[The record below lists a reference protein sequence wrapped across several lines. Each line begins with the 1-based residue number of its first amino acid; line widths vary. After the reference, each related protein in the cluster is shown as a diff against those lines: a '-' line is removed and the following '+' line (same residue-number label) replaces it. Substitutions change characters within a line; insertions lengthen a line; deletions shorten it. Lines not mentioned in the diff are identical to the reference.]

1 MKQLV
6 KRQGRGGII
15 RREPSGR
22 GRDLAFQGRPMT
34 DSAQST
40 VAMICGLSLVGLSF
54 FVPSFPLLV
63 LGAVMLTY
71 GGVVQMRR
79 R

>member
-1 MKQLV
+1 
-6 KRQGRGGII
+6 
-15 RREPSGR
+15 
-22 GRDLAFQGRPMT
+22 MT